1 MSVRKKR
8 HKQKDQSPLSR
19 VLASSNQ
26 PHVVRALFFDRLTA
40 GEINH
45 CVGRLANH
53 PHFRSAIHLAGN
65 DLSQFYQIKTP
76 DVSLDKNI
84 AWCLGLLGHYAEKV
98 QFFLDEERRI
108 TQMLFSNDYEE
119 CLKLLDG
126 LDAKCGDSLW
136 SIGLRGAI
144 LALCDEPDAKRSF
157 LNSLGERSGSN
168 NFMKAIA
175 KFVANRY
182 EDTDLLSPEFHAL
195 EQKIKRSFEGDLLHF
210 LMYKLVP
217 HNFSFEYD
225 FSRIVN
231 FEKNSSLIDIYICLF
246 DFACYS
252 ITANEDDC
260 HFDLSKNIVKYFSR
274 QYTNT
279 SLRGL
284 CSYFGVKSEWEFN
297 ETEYEIL
304 DLYTSGDY
312 QGVCSLMQAKPAL
325 AGKFTLFEIWA
336 KSASRTGTTVEGF
349 IGELLQ
355 AACAVMLKNEKY
367 EKAVASLLMR
377 SNAFGMLPWFKEL
390 QHFITR
396 ETRFISGGKNEKI
409 ALASIALSEVDSP
422 ARSRAMKPEVRAL
435 FTAEML
441 RQVPSSLVVK
451 LYEATNSDASIFE
464 KWQIKG
470 IEKFRIKKFHAKCY
484 LQLKAY
490 EKAIPL
496 LIELAQQDVDHLAK
510 NEAARLLV
518 TAYISS
524 ERLEE
529 AMKAYVATVMSNSR
543 LLKTFDSDAICSV
556 CEGMANESVS
566 ISVPISLSLHSRFV
580 SDDYDAALRYSFE
593 RFLQN
598 NNVQYPL
605 DILGIEG
612 IEKQQLN
619 YFLEHVCVPDVMKL
633 YLIFDTSKD
642 IDRYRIEI
650 CKKLIELGHSTERMV
665 YEVKE
670 RTRQLVILEATK
682 HVEKSRIYA
691 DTSGLLT
698 SLDFRKIF
706 EKYTN
711 LRSKDY
717 SLEPDEVTLSGLF
730 ETVKN
735 EPIIISSAHAIH
747 IQDIILNEKN
757 STLLKLCKLMRDEFT
772 FGVKGLNGHL
782 STRIRHGHFPNTIRK
797 CVSDEGLFSP
807 KIRATGG
814 YKRADWV
821 EKFLFLPEAS
831 IASIDKIFA
840 DFSSKYESLIEE
852 VNDKWFQINVFD
864 QDMSGLERGNIT
876 GEALFNY
883 STTAFEAYFIQRR
896 IQSKESYDEFVK
908 IITEWLWDRTDENLV
923 VIQERINTEFRARAY
938 RMLDSLEGD
947 IFRVLID
954 QEKMSEFS
962 DAVSHA
968 RTRLSLAIDSII
980 SWFSKSQGLTVPMF
994 DSEVAVMIA
1003 SLSAGAKVEHSDTS
1017 GFQFQGRALSYLVD
1031 VLYVLLDN
1039 AVTKSNLQRDELEI
1053 ITHLERGN
1061 RCTVLSVQNNC
1072 IPVSEFLSANDELAF
1087 YRNTY
1092 GEEQSAWKNAQGEG
1106 GSGFFKVWKALAKDL
1121 ELAHDIEFGY
1131 ECESKFKVSISFD
1144 NLELEKV
1151 RHHENL
1157 DN

>member
-1 MSVRKKR
+1 MSTRKER
-8 HKQKDQSPLSR
+8 QKKKHQSPLSR
-19 VLASSNQ
+19 VLASSNK
-26 PHVVRALFFDRLTA
+26 PHVVRARFFDRLTA

-65 DLSQFYQIKTP
+65 DLSQFYQVKTP

-84 AWCLGLLGHYAEKV
+84 AWCLGLLGHHAEKV

-108 TQMLFSNDYEE
+108 TQLLFENNYEE

-126 LDAKCGDSLW
+126 VDAYCGESLW

-144 LALCDEPDAKRSF
+144 LDLCDETDAKRTF
-157 LNSLGERSGSN
+157 LNSLGERSGGN
-168 NFMKAIA
+168 DFMKAIA
-175 KFVANRY
+175 KFVASRY

-225 FSRIVN
+225 FSRIVS
-231 FEKNSSLIDIYICLF
+231 FEKDSSPIDIYICLF

-252 ITANEDDC
+252 ITANEDSC
-260 HFDLSKNIVKYFSR
+260 HFELSKNIVKYFSR
-274 QYTNT
+274 RYKNI

-284 CSYFGVKSEWEFN
+284 CSYFGLETEWVFDEK
-297 ETEYEIL
+297 EYEIL
-304 DLYTSGDY
+304 DLYTSGNY
-312 QGVCSLMQAKPAL
+312 QEVCDLIKDSPAL
-325 AGKFTLFEIWA
+325 AGKFTIFEIWA
-336 KSASRTGTTVEGF
+336 KSASRTQTTTEGF

-355 AACAVMLKNEKY
+355 AACAILLKNDKY
-367 EKAVASLLMR
+367 EKAIASLLMH
-377 SNAFGMLPWFKEL
+377 SNAFGMISWFKEL

-396 ETRFISGGKNEKI
+396 ETRFISGGKNEKVV
-409 ALASIALSEVDSP
+409 LASIALSEVDSP
-422 ARSRAMKPEVRAL
+422 ARSRAMTTEVRAL
-435 FTAEML
+435 FTTEML

-451 LYEATNSDASIFE
+451 LYEATNRDAATFE
-464 KWQIKG
+464 KWQIEG
-470 IEKFRIKKFHAKCY
+470 IETLRITKFRAKCY
-484 LQLKAY
+484 LQLKVY
-490 EKAIPL
+490 EQAIPL
-496 LIELAQQDVDHLAK
+496 LIELTQQNVDHLAK

-518 TAYISS
+518 TAFISS
-524 ERLEE
+524 GRFEE
-529 AMKAYVATVMSNSR
+529 AMQAYVAIVMSNSR
-543 LLKTFDSDAICSV
+543 LLRTFDSDSICSV
-556 CEGMANESVS
+556 CESMAKKSAS
-566 ISVPISLSLHSRFV
+566 ISVPIALSLHSRFV
-580 SDDYDAALRYSFE
+580 NNDYDAALRYSFE

-605 DILGIEG
+605 DILGADG
-612 IEKQQLN
+612 IEKQQIL

-633 YLIFDTSKD
+633 YLIFDTPKD
-642 IDRYRIEI
+642 IDKYRIEI
-650 CKKLIELGHSTERMV
+650 CKKLIEIGHSTEKMV

-691 DTSGLLT
+691 DPSGLLT

-711 LRSKDY
+711 LRTKDY
-717 SLEPDEVTLSGLF
+717 SLEPDEVALSGLF
-730 ETVKN
+730 EKVKN
-735 EPIIISSAHAIH
+735 EPIILSSAHTIH
-747 IQDIILNEKN
+747 IQDIVLNERN

-814 YKRADWV
+814 FKRAAWV
-821 EKFLFLPEAS
+821 EKFLFLPVAS
-831 IASIDKIFA
+831 ISTIDKIFA
-840 DFSSKYESLIEE
+840 EFSSKYESLIEE

-864 QDMSGLERGNIT
+864 QDMSGLERGKIT

-883 STTAFEAYFIQRR
+883 STTAFEAYCIQHR

-908 IITEWLWDRTDENLV
+908 VITQWLWDRTDRNLL
-923 VIQERINTEFRARAY
+923 VIQERINTEFRDRAY
-938 RMLDSLEGD
+938 RILDYLEGE
-947 IFRVLID
+947 IFRVMID

-962 DAVSHA
+962 DAIGRA

-980 SWFSKSQGLTVPMF
+980 SWFSKSQGLTVSMF
-994 DSEVAVMIA
+994 DSEIAVMIA
-1003 SLSAGAKVEHSDTS
+1003 SLSAGAKVKHSDTS
-1017 GFQFQGRALSYLVD
+1017 EFQFQGRALSYLVD

-1053 ITHLERGN
+1053 ITHLERGD
-1061 RCTVLSVQNNC
+1061 RRTVFSVRNNC
-1072 IPVSEFLSANDELAF
+1072 LPVADFISANHDLDF
-1087 YRNTY
+1087 YRSTY
-1092 GEEQSAWKNAQGEG
+1092 GKEQLAWKTAQGEG

-1131 ECESKFKVSISFD
+1131 ECGNTFKVSISFD

-1151 RHHENL
+1151 RHHEDI